1 VSNAVTPE
9 TLVDPTIATLERYDT
24 EAEWLAARRRGIGAS
39 EAAAVLG
46 LSKFLSPMDVWS
58 DKVGLAEPR
67 AELERMKWGKRLQR
81 PIAEGYAEETR
92 RTLIDPGPYTLL
104 RSVRYP
110 WLVASPDY
118 LLAPTTDR
126 PGRGTLDVKNS
137 SVFMRQDWADEPPL
151 VYQIQVQ
158 QQLLVTGLTW
168 GVLAALLG
176 GQELV
181 YTDLAVHDGARAWLL
196 EDLDRFWRL
205 VQAETPPAILDG
217 SAQTT
222 AALRALFPK
231 PEPGQT
237 VVLPPEALEWDR
249 VIQEGEASI
258 DALEGAV
265 NAAKNQLR
273 AAIGAAEAG
282 VLAGGVLWTHKHQ
295 TRKGYTKVVEPWE
308 GRILRRSLPKGG

>member
-1 VSNAVTPE
+1 MTTRPE
-9 TLVDPTIATLERYDT
+9 ALVDPAMATVERYNT
-24 EAEWLAARRRGIGAS
+24 EADWLAARRRGIGAS

-67 AELERMKWGKRLQR
+67 AELERMKWGRRLQR
-81 PIAEGYAEETR
+81 PIADGYAEETR

-104 RSVRYP
+104 RSIRYP

-118 LLAPTTDR
+118 FLMQHDASAGP
-126 PGRGTLDVKNS
+126 GTLDVKNS
-137 SVFMRQDWADEPPL
+137 SVFMRQDWTEEPPL
-151 VYQIQVQ
+151 AYQIQVQ

-168 GVLAALLG
+168 GVLAVLLG
-176 GQELV
+176 GQQLV
-181 YTDLAVHDGARAWLL
+181 YADLAVHAGAQAWLL
-196 EDLDRFWRL
+196 EDLEKFWGL
-205 VQAETPPAILDG
+205 VQAETPPAVLDG

-273 AAIGAAEAG
+273 AAIGSAEAG
-282 VLAGGVLWTHKHQ
+282 VLAGGILWTHKHQ
-295 TRKGYTKVVEPWE
+295 SRKGYTKVVEPWE
-308 GRILRRSLPKGG
+308 GRILRRSVPKGR

>member
-1 VSNAVTPE
+1 MTATE
-9 TLVDPTIATLERYDT
+9 ILVDPMVATIERYDT
-24 EAEWLAARRRGIGAS
+24 EADWLAARRRGIGAS

-92 RTLIDPGPYTLL
+92 RTLIDPGPYTLV
-104 RSVRYP
+104 RSVPYP

-118 LLAPTTDR
+118 LLEPTGEQR
-126 PGRGTLDVKNS
+126 GRGTLDVKNS

-158 QQLLVTGLTW
+158 QQLLVTGCTW

-176 GQELV
+176 GQELL
-181 YTDLAVHDGARAWLL
+181 YTDLVMHEGARAWLL
-196 EDLDRFWRL
+196 EDLEKFWRL
-205 VQAETPPAILDG
+205 VQAETPPPVLDG

-222 AALRALFPK
+222 AALRSLFPK

-249 VIQEGEASI
+249 IVQEGEASI

-273 AAIGAAEAG
+273 AAIGSAEAG
-282 VLAGGVLWTHKHQ
+282 VLAGGVIWTHKFQ
-295 TRKGYTKVVEPWE
+295 SRKGYTKVVEPWE
-308 GRILRRSLPKGG
+308 GRILRRSVPKG

>member
-1 VSNAVTPE
+1 MATATLTE
-9 TLVDPTIATLERYDT
+9 TLVNPTIATVERYDT
-24 EAEWLAARRRGIGAS
+24 EADWLAARRRGIGAS
-39 EAAAVLG
+39 EAAAILG

-92 RTLIDPGPYTLL
+92 RILIDPGPYALL
-104 RSVRYP
+104 RSVRHP

-118 LLAPTTDR
+118 FLASRETS
-126 PGRGTLDVKNS
+126 PGPGTLDVKNS
-137 SVFMRQDWADEPPL
+137 SVFMRQDWSDEPPL
-151 VYQIQVQ
+151 AYQIQVQ

-168 GVLAALLG
+168 GVLAVLLG

-181 YTDLAVHDGARAWLL
+181 YADLAVHAGAQAWLL
-196 EDLDRFWRL
+196 EDLEKFWGL
-205 VQAETPPAILDG
+205 VRTETPPAVLDG

-237 VVLPPEALEWDR
+237 VVLPPDALEWDR
-249 VIQEGEASI
+249 TIQEGEASI

-273 AAIGAAEAG
+273 AAIGSAEAG
-282 VLAGGVLWTHKHQ
+282 VLAGGVIWQHKLQ
-295 TRKGYTKVVEPWE
+295 SRKGYTKVVEPWE
-308 GRILRRSLPKGG
+308 GRILRRKASKT

>member
-1 VSNAVTPE
+1 MTRTPDIV
-9 TLVDPTIATLERYDT
+9 VDPTIATVERYDT
-24 EAEWLAARRRGIGAS
+24 ESDWLAARRRGIGAS

-46 LSKFLSPMDVWS
+46 LSKFLSPMDVWT

-81 PIAEGYAEETR
+81 PIADGYAEETR

-118 LLAPTTDR
+118 FLMQHDASAGP
-126 PGRGTLDVKNS
+126 GTLDVKNS
-137 SVFMRQDWADEPPL
+137 SVFMRQDWSEEPPL
-151 VYQIQVQ
+151 PYQIQVQ

-168 GVLAALLG
+168 GVLAVLLG
-176 GQELV
+176 GQELM
-181 YTDLAVHDGARAWLL
+181 YADLVVHAGARAWLL
-196 EDLDRFWRL
+196 EDLEKFWRL
-205 VQAETPPAILDG
+205 VQAEMPPAVLDG

-249 VIQEGEASI
+249 VVQEGEASI

-273 AAIGAAEAG
+273 AAIGSAEAG
-282 VLAGGVLWTHKHQ
+282 LLPGGVLWQHRLE
-295 TRKGYTKVVEPWE
+295 TRKGYTKTVAPWE
-308 GRILRRSLPKGG
+308 GRVLRRRVSK